1 MKVFLLYV
9 NIYKWKGVDLNKR
22 RNFVF
27 LHSPM
32 ANFSDF
38 APSLEALD
46 GRTLNSFFFFTRK
59 SEYGYE
65 SENSTPQVIQI
76 SKSKH
81 NLDLNNEFHD

>member
-1 MKVFLLYV
+1 MSILF
-9 NIYKWKGVDLNKR
+9 YKWKGEDPNK

-46 GRTLNSFFFFTRK
+46 GRTLNSIFYYK
-59 SEYGYE
+59 
-65 SENSTPQVIQI
+65 I
-76 SKSKH
+76 
-81 NLDLNNEFHD
+81 

>member
-1 MKVFLLYV
+1 MKVFLLHV
-9 NIYKWKGVDLNKR
+9 NICKWKGEDPNKR

-27 LHSPM
+27 LHSPT

-46 GRTLNSFFFFTRK
+46 GRTLNSFFFTTK

-65 SENSTPQVIQI
+65 SENSTPQDSDSNQ
-76 SKSKH
+76 
-81 NLDLNNEFHD
+81 

>member
-9 NIYKWKGVDLNKR
+9 NIYKWKGEDPNK
-22 RNFVF
+22 RNFVS
-27 LHSPM
+27 LHSPVE
-32 ANFSDF
+32 NFSDF

-46 GRTLNSFFFFTRK
+46 GRTLNTFFFTTK

>member
-1 MKVFLLYV
+1 MKVFQLYV
-9 NIYKWKGVDLNKR
+9 NIYKWKGEDPNK
-22 RNFVF
+22 RNFVS
-27 LHSPM
+27 LHSPVV
-32 ANFSDF
+32 NFSDF

-46 GRTLNSFFFFTRK
+46 GRTF
-59 SEYGYE
+59 GYE

>member
-1 MKVFLLYV
+1 MKVFLLHV
-9 NIYKWKGVDLNKR
+9 NIYKWKGEDPNK
-22 RNFVF
+22 RNFVS

-32 ANFSDF
+32 VNFSDF
-38 APSLEALD
+38 APSLEAPD
-46 GRTLNSFFFFTRK
+46 GRTLNTFFTTK

>member
-1 MKVFLLYV
+1 
-9 NIYKWKGVDLNKR
+9 
-22 RNFVF
+22 
-27 LHSPM
+27 M

-46 GRTLNSFFFFTRK
+46 GRTLNFFFTTK

-81 NLDLNNEFHD
+81 NLDLNDDFHD